1 MGRKKLLPGIVL
13 LVRSQFIDPRLRSPL
28 LLDWVVSLIR
38 YGDTREFVFS
48 LLTSIQSEDLILLI
62 LVKTQMAVVF
72 YRAVRELARSPN
84 QAALFGAF
92 LTHEQ
97 HSRGVP
103 AIRPGRLLLMNPTAR
118 KIGAVGDCESHRPI
132 RLDDI
137 DAAGG
142 EDSAEGNSP
151 HRRAAQNSGRKRD
164 REHARGDC
172 KEAGAGQRLHESP
185 L

>member
-13 LVRSQFIDPRLRSPL
+13 LVRWQFIDPRLRSPL

-62 LVKTQMAVVF
+62 LVKTQMAMVF
-72 YRAVRELARSPN
+72 YGAVRELVRSPN

-103 AIRPGRLLLMNPTAR
+103 AIRPGRLLLMNPTPS
-118 KIGAVGDCESHRPI
+118 KIAP
-132 RLDDI
+132 L
-137 DAAGG
+137 ATFP
-142 EDSAEGNSP
+142 SP
-151 HRRAAQNSGRKRD
+151 HPTRPPHIIPR
-164 REHARGDC
+164 
-172 KEAGAGQRLHESP
+172 
-185 L
+185 

>member
-1 MGRKKLLPGIVL
+1 
-13 LVRSQFIDPRLRSPL
+13 
-28 LLDWVVSLIR
+28 
-38 YGDTREFVFS
+38 
-48 LLTSIQSEDLILLI
+48 
-62 LVKTQMAVVF
+62 MAMVF
-72 YRAVRELARSPN
+72 YRAVRELACSPN

-142 EDSAEGNSP
+142 GNTAGGSSHHRDAAHKTGRESARE
-151 HRRAAQNSGRKRD
+151 RAGV
-164 REHARGDC
+164 
-172 KEAGAGQRLHESP
+172 
-185 L
+185 

>member
-1 MGRKKLLPGIVL
+1 MGRKKLLPCSVL
-13 LVRSQFIDPRLRSPL
+13 LVRWQFIDPRLSSPL
-28 LLDWVVSLIR
+28 LFDWVVSLIR

-72 YRAVRELARSPN
+72 YRAVRQLARSPN

-103 AIRPGRLLLMNPTAR
+103 AIGPGRLLLMNPTAR

-137 DAAGG
+137 YAAGG
-142 EDSAEGNSP
+142 DNPEMGISH
-151 HRRAAQNSGRKRD
+151 HRDAASTVAMNASVSTP
-164 REHARGDC
+164 E
-172 KEAGAGQRLHESP
+172 
-185 L
+185 

>member
-13 LVRSQFIDPRLRSPL
+13 LVRWQSIDPRLRSPL

-62 LVKTQMAVVF
+62 LVKTQMDMVF

-118 KIGAVGDCESHRPI
+118 KIGAVGDGESHRPI
-132 RLDDI
+132 WLDDI

-142 EDSAEGNSP
+142 EDPRGGMLPPRHTPPKNWPE
-151 HRRAAQNSGRKRD
+151 KERD
-164 REHARGDC
+164 EPRVGW
-172 KEAGAGQRLHESP
+172 Q
-185 L
+185 